1 VIIFH
6 NITWKNF
13 LSTGNTPIS
22 INLKEAPTT
31 LIKKSKET
39 EYDKF
44 QREIKELERDEENI
58 PELLRIKTEE
68 KILKDLTKNIKY

>member
-1 VIIFH
+1 MA
-6 NITWKNF
+6 NGDIT
-13 LSTGNTPIS
+13 
-22 INLKEAPTT
+22 
-31 LIKKSKET
+31 KET

-44 QREIKELERDEENI
+44 QREIKELERDVENI